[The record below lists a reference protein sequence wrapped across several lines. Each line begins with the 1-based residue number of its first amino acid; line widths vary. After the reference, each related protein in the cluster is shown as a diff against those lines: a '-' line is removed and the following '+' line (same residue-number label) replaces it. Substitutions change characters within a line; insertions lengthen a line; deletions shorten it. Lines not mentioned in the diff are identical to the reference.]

1 MYNTTYEYKTCS
13 QVSSEVAN
21 RLSLHLSGDVSVHR
35 RLEHA
40 HVADHTGISVYR
52 GFDILSIGQIHF
64 QEMNWYIESIGLLA
78 GIIGLTSWIPQL
90 YTVLYTKKHSGI
102 NLWTLY
108 MISMALMLW
117 FVYGYMRH
125 APAVM
130 ISNGCS
136 LTAITCI
143 IARVKWLRRHD

>member
-1 MYNTTYEYKTCS
+1 MYEYQTCS

-21 RLSLHLSGDVSVHR
+21 RLPLHLSRDVSVHR
-35 RLEHA
+35 RVELA
-40 HVADHTGISVYR
+40 HVVDHLGISVHR
-52 GFDILSIGQIHF
+52 SFDILSSGQTHL
-64 QEMNWYIESIGLLA
+64 QEMNWYVESIGLLA
-78 GIIGLTSWIPQL
+78 GMIGLSSWIPQL
-90 YTVLYTKKHSGI
+90 YTVLYTKEHSGI

-108 MISMALMLW
+108 MIAMALMLW

-136 LTAITCI
+136 FTAIMCI